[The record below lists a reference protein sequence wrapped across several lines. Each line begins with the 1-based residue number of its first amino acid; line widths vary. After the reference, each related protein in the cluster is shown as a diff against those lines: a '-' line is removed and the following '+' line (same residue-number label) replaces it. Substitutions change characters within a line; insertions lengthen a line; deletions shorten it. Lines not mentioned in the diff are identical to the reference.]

1 MWPHKPAM
9 SRPLPLKEDI
19 IIFEAAKEVA
29 AQASV
34 DIKSAEKE
42 RSKRRAE
49 QAKSKR
55 LEAKTQ
61 RLEAKAKWLAQKPKK
76 TA

>member
-29 AQASV
+29 RQASV

-49 QAKSKR
+49 QAKTKR
-55 LEAKTQ
+55 LEAKTK
-61 RLEAKAKWLAQKPKK
+61 RLELKQKPIVKK